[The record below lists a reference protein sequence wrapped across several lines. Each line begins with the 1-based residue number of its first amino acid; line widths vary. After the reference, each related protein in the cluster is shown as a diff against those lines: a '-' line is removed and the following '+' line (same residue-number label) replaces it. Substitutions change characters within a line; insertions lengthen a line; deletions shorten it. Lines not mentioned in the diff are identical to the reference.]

1 MGLPHRNYSAFK
13 QADPNKRQV
22 KERIRMDPRFS
33 ARVTKAAGR
42 LKPQLAKRRAL
53 FPEGRGLGV
62 GGRKKKEKRKQKRK
76 ARGEHQRMDI
86 YRSIRKDGSN
96 QTVNFP
102 KQNIILIL
110 ADDVGGIL
118 IRPHSM
124 WFVDYLDCS

>member
-62 GGRKKKEKRKQKRK
+62 GGRERVKEKRKQKK
-76 ARGEHQRMDI
+76 KEPDEHRRI
-86 YRSIRKDGSN
+86 YNRRSI
-96 QTVNFP
+96 
-102 KQNIILIL
+102 KQ
-110 ADDVGGIL
+110 VKG
-118 IRPHSM
+118 
-124 WFVDYLDCS
+124 WE